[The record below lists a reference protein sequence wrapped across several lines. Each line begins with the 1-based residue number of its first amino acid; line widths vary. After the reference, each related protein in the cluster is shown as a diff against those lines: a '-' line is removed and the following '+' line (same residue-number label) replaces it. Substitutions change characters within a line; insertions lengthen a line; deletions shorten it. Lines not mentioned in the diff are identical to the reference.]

1 MKRRVVVT
9 GLGAITPVGM
19 TAPETWESVKN
30 GVNGVGAITLFDAS
44 AMPAKIA
51 AEVKGFDPLKHMDK
65 KEARRIDRFIQF
77 ALVASEEAI
86 KMSGLQIT
94 PENAENV
101 GVAIGSGIGGLNM
114 IEDVFRVLLEKGP
127 SRVTPFFIPG
137 IIINMASGLVSIKY
151 GAKGPNFSTVT
162 ACATSAHSIGMSYR
176 AIQYGEAD
184 VMISGGAEA
193 AITPLSIA
201 GFSSMGAL
209 STRNDDPATASRPY
223 DLNRDGFVMGEGSGV
238 LILEELE
245 HAKRRG
251 AKIICELTGFGQ
263 SGDAYHISA
272 PSEDGDGPMR
282 VMKNVLKDSGLRPEQ
297 IDYIN
302 AHGTS
307 TPHGDKIET
316 LAVKRTFGENPPAV
330 SSSKSEFGH
339 LLGAA
344 GAVES
349 IVCIHALLDNT
360 LPPTI
365 NIQTPDPNCDLDYV
379 PKVARQHQ
387 VNHVLTNSFGFGGTN
402 ACLVFS
408 RFEE

>member
-1 MKRRVVVT
+1 VKRRVVVT
-9 GLGAITPVGM
+9 GVGAITPVGK

-30 GVNGVGAITLFDAS
+30 GVNGVDAITLFDAS

-51 AEVKGFDPLKHMDK
+51 AEIKGFDPLNYMDK
-65 KEARRIDRFIQF
+65 KEARKVDRFVQF
-77 ALVASEEAI
+77 SFIASDEAM

-94 PENAENV
+94 PENAEGV

-114 IEDVFRVLLEKGP
+114 IEDVFKTLLERGP

-151 GAKGPNFSTVT
+151 GAKGPNFATVS
-162 ACATSAHSIGMSYR
+162 ACATSAHSIGMSLR
-176 AIQYGEAD
+176 TIQYGDAD
-184 VMISGGAEA
+184 VMICGGAEA
-193 AITPLSIA
+193 AITPLAIA
-201 GFSSMGAL
+201 GFSAMRAL
-209 STRNDDPATASRPY
+209 STRNDDPKTACRPY
-223 DLNRDGFVMGEGSGV
+223 DLNRDGFVMGEGAGV
-238 LILEELE
+238 LVLEELE
-245 HAKRRG
+245 FAKKRG
-251 AKIICELTGFGQ
+251 AKIICELKGFGQ

-272 PSEDGDGPMR
+272 PSDDGDGPMR
-282 VMKNVLKDSGLRPEQ
+282 VMKNVLKDSGLKAEE

-307 TPHGDKIET
+307 TPQGDKVET
-316 LAVKRTFGENPPAV
+316 LAVKRTFGEKAPPV
-330 SSSKSEFGH
+330 SSTKSEIGH

-349 IVCIHALLDNT
+349 IVSIYAMLNDT

-365 NIQTPDPNCDLDYV
+365 NIQTPDPDCDLDYV
-379 PKVARQHQ
+379 PDKTRPQKMR
-387 VNHVLTNSFGFGGTN
+387 NVLSNSFGFGGTN

>member
-1 MKRRVVVT
+1 VKRRVVVT
-9 GLGAITPVGM
+9 GVGAITPVGR

-51 AEVKGFDPLKHMDK
+51 AEVKGFDPLNYMDK
-65 KEARRIDRFIQF
+65 KEARKIDRFIQF
-77 ALVASEEAI
+77 AFIASDEAM
-86 KMSGLQIT
+86 KMSGLEIT
-94 PENAENV
+94 PENAEGV

-114 IEDVFRVLLEKGP
+114 IEDVFKTLLERGP

-151 GAKGPNFSTVT
+151 GAKGPNFATVS

-176 AIQYGEAD
+176 TIQYGDAD
-184 VMISGGAEA
+184 VMICGGAEA
-193 AITPLSIA
+193 AITPLAIA
-201 GFSSMGAL
+201 GFSAMRAL

-223 DLNRDGFVMGEGSGV
+223 DLNRDGFVMGEGAGV

-245 HAKRRG
+245 HAKKRG
-251 AKIICELTGFGQ
+251 AKVICELTGFGQ

-272 PSEDGDGPMR
+272 PSDDGDGPMR
-282 VMKNVLKDSGLRPEQ
+282 VMKNVLKDSGLKPEE
-297 IDYIN
+297 IDYVN

-307 TPHGDKIET
+307 TPQGDKVET
-316 LAVKRTFGENPPAV
+316 LAVKRTFGDKPPAV
-330 SSSKSEFGH
+330 SSSKSEIGH

-349 IVCIHALLDNT
+349 IVSIYALLNDT

-365 NIQTPDPNCDLDYV
+365 NIQTPDPDCDLDYV
-379 PKVARQHQ
+379 PAHSRSHKMR
-387 VNHVLTNSFGFGGTN
+387 NVLSNSFGFGGTN

>member
-1 MKRRVVVT
+1 VVVT
-9 GLGAITPVGM
+9 GVGAITPVGK
-19 TAPETWESVKN
+19 TAPATWESVKN
-30 GVNGVGAITLFDAS
+30 GVNGVDAITLFDA
-44 AMPAKIA
+44 APMPARIA
-51 AEVKGFDPLKHMDK
+51 AEVKGFDPLDYMDK

-77 ALVASEEAI
+77 ALVASDEAM
-86 KMSGLQIT
+86 KMSGLQVT
-94 PENAENV
+94 QENAENI

-114 IEDVFRVLLEKGP
+114 IEDVFKTLLDRGP

-176 AIQYGEAD
+176 AIQYGDAD
-184 VMISGGAEA
+184 AMICGGAEA

-209 STRNDDPATASRPY
+209 STRNDDPKTASRPY
-223 DLNRDGFVMGEGSGV
+223 DLERDGFVMGEGSGV
-238 LILEELE
+238 LVLEELE
-245 HAKRRG
+245 FARKRG
-251 AKIICELTGFGQ
+251 ANIICELTGFGQ

-272 PSEDGDGPMR
+272 PSEDADGPMR
-282 VMKNVLKDSGLRPEQ
+282 VMLNVLKDSGLKPDQ
-297 IDYIN
+297 IDYVN

-307 TPHGDKIET
+307 TPQGDKVET
-316 LAVKRTFGENPPAV
+316 LAVKRTFGAGKIPAV

-344 GAVES
+344 GAVEA
-349 IVCIHALLDNT
+349 IVCIYALKNDT

-365 NIQTPDPNCDLDYV
+365 NIRTPDPDCDLDYV
-379 PKVARQHQ
+379 PDTARPLKM
-387 VNHVLTNSFGFGGTN
+387 NHVLSNSFGFGGTN